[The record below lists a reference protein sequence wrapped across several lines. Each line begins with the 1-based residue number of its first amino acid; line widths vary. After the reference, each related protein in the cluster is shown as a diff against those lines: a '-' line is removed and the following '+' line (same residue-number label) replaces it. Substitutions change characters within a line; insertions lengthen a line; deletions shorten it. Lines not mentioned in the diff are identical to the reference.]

1 MNLAKN
7 TLVAT
12 IKKLS
17 NELDI
22 QYNNQL
28 NFRNHCYLRIAYD
41 VTVKNKW
48 DLIIKKPFTKYAND
62 SQLQLVIDLLL
73 FYKIDTIKLLQDNE
87 KSLKYRKNTNLSK
100 IDSSISLF

>member
-1 MNLAKN
+1 MNTAKN
-7 TLVAT
+7 IAIAT

-28 NFRNHCYLRIAYD
+28 NFRNHCYLRIAFD
-41 VTVKNKW
+41 ASVENKW

-62 SQLQLVIDLLL
+62 SQLQNVINLLL
-73 FYKIDTIKLLQDNE
+73 LYKIDTIRLLQDNE
-87 KSLKYRKNTNLSK
+87 RSLMYRKDANLSK
-100 IDSSISLF
+100 TDSSITLF